1 MPAARLN
8 GDTFIQLEVHCCEE
22 LPRNTDEATTA
33 EGGRGGHATE
43 PARLRGGRAPCA
55 MIGRKTG
62 APVGEGSA
70 RSERG
75 VQRHAGRLP
84 GLTATSFLPLI
95 SAGRRREAA
104 RRLSA
109 RPAGG
114 RRAVRA
120 VRAATPA
127 RPVIG
132 RGEGGDRAEACRVGR
147 WHGGLERKG
156 LGGCRLAL
164 SRLVLPCV
172 RRVTC
177 AV

>member
-75 VQRHAGRLP
+75 VQRR
-84 GLTATSFLPLI
+84 
-95 SAGRRREAA
+95 
-104 RRLSA
+104 
-109 RPAGG
+109 AGG
-114 RRAVRA
+114 FPGWLPRHFVSEFLDTKACYGG
-120 VRAATPA
+120 
-127 RPVIG
+127 G
-132 RGEGGDRAEACRVGR
+132 RDVTA
-147 WHGGLERKG
+147 
-156 LGGCRLAL
+156 
-164 SRLVLPCV
+164 SRSKL
-172 RRVTC
+172 
-177 AV
+177 